1 MTALDQ
7 AKNSLLKGECTC
19 VLSNGEKGLFS
30 TKRGV
35 KPLLE
40 WLDTGE
46 DFSSFYAAD
55 KVVGMATA
63 FLYVLLKV
71 QGVYAR
77 VISKR
82 GVQVLKNNAI
92 FVEYEDVVENIINR
106 KGDGVCPIESA
117 VAVAKTSKEA
127 YELIIATLAKLSQ
140 V

>member
-106 KGDGVCPIESA
+106 KGDGICPFEEA
-117 VAVAKTSKEA
+117 VLQETDPEKA
-127 YELIIATLAKLSQ
+127 YEIIKRKIEELTK
-140 V
+140 

>member
-7 AKNSLLKGECTC
+7 AKNSLLKGEYTC
-19 VLSNGEKGLFS
+19 VLSNGEKELFS

-55 KVVGMATA
+55 KVVGTATA

-106 KGDGVCPIESA
+106 KGDGICPFEEA
-117 VAVAKTSKEA
+117 VLQETDPEKA
-127 YELIIATLAKLSQ
+127 YEIIKRKIEEMTK
-140 V
+140 